1 MAHIMAELTKTII
14 EDPRSSKE
22 SRARRLESLRGLT
35 RLSRGDFA
43 KRCGVKPGSFQNWE
57 GPRFGGLTEK
67 AAKKIIRGAKTLGIY
82 CTLEW
87 LMHGIGLGPQID
99 ERLYLGG
106 STHTALAVEQPKQ
119 TYVSSD
125 EESRRIAE
133 ELLLFRQHYID
144 AVDFVVN
151 DDGMYPR
158 FKAGEYV
165 AGQWCFNQEIE
176 SAVGQDCIVKLIDGE
191 ILLRNVK
198 KGSTAERYTLICTN
212 SNTSVDKPILYDMEL
227 IAAAPVIFMR
237 RRDPRTKV

>member
-1 MAHIMAELTKTII
+1 MAHNMAELTKTII

-99 ERLYLGG
+99 ERLYLG
-106 STHTALAVEQPKQ
+106 SASLAVEQPKQ

-125 EESRRIAE
+125 EESRRISE

-151 DDGMYPR
+151 DDGMEPR
-158 FKAGEYV
+158 YKNGEYV
-165 AGQWCFNQEIE
+165 AGQWCFHQEIE
-176 SAVGQDCIVKLIDGE
+176 SVVGQDCIVKLLDGE

-198 KGSTAERYTLICTN
+198 KGSSADRYTLICTN
-212 SNTSVDKPILYDMEL
+212 PNTLVEKPILYDVEL
-227 IAAAPVIFMR
+227 IAAAPAIFIR
-237 RRDPRTKV
+237 RRDPRMKM